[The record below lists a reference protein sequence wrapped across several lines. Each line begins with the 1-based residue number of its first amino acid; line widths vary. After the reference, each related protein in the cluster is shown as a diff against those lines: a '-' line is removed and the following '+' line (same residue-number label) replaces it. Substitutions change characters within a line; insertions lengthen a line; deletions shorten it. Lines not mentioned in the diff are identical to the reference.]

1 MNKVLAATSL
11 ALFGL
16 VLNPIQTHA
25 EGNTP
30 QTRFGKGWLEGK
42 ALNSMPWIHFHGP
55 LYNYGPYTAPGH
67 EPMFVKYPH
76 FGAYVPA
83 YPPAYYGYE
92 NPPYYP
98 NTIAPY
104 FPARPAQTLTAP
116 TNLYYSQG
124 EPPLAA
130 PMASAPT
137 SGTSPVVVEPAPA
150 TSSYSGRTPLFSGQF
165 RSTGFRR

>member
-1 MNKVLAATSL
+1 
-11 ALFGL
+11 
-16 VLNPIQTHA
+16 
-25 EGNTP
+25 
-30 QTRFGKGWLEGK
+30 
-42 ALNSMPWIHFHGP
+42 
-55 LYNYGPYTAPGH
+55 
-67 EPMFVKYPH
+67 MFVKYPH

-124 EPPLAA
+124 EPPMAA
-130 PMASAPT
+130 PMASAPA
-137 SGTSPVVVEPAPA
+137 SGENPVVVQPAPA
-150 TSSYSGRTPLFSGQF
+150 TTYSGRTPLFSGQF
-165 RSTGFRR
+165 RTTGFRR